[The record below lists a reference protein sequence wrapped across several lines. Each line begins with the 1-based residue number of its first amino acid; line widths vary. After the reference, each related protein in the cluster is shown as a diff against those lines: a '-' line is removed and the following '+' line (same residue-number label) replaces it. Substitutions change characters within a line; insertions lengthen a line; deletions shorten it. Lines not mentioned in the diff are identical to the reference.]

1 MFKDQFSRVEQGY
14 AAELRC
20 RPDGRKEIRSP
31 AKTVPGI
38 RPFVSRT
45 RRRAAAESGHIR
57 LFSWLDFCAVGSSL
71 ITAGP
76 EGTAVWIS
84 PAGLTAGW
92 QCTVLLRPP
101 VVMLVTGHGI

>member
-1 MFKDQFSRVEQGY
+1 MVEDPDGPESRPVRRRAAVFAVDSKLLLLVVTEEWHVSKDQFSRVEQDY

-45 RRRAAAESGHIR
+45 RRRATAESDHIR
-57 LFSWLDFCAVGSSL
+57 LFSVAR
-71 ITAGP
+71 
-76 EGTAVWIS
+76 
-84 PAGLTAGW
+84 
-92 QCTVLLRPP
+92 LLRPSHR
-101 VVMLVTGHGI
+101 V